1 MPEDTAAERQR
12 VLEGVRVLELGQL
25 IAGTYG
31 GMLLAD
37 FGADV
42 IKVESPSGD
51 IGRNPQVSSIKGYS
65 ALFMTMN
72 RGKRS
77 VVLDLKSPAGLN
89 AFFRLV
95 ANADVVIANY
105 RAGVLERLG

>member
-1 MPEDTAAERQR
+1 MSDRTSATRPRP
-12 VLEGVRVLELGQL
+12 LEGVRVLELGQL

-42 IKVESPSGD
+42 IKIEPPSGD
-51 IGRNPQVSSIKGYS
+51 IGRNPQVSSIEGHS

-77 VVLDLKSPAGLN
+77 VVLDLKSDMGLA
-89 AFFRLV
+89 AFYRLV
-95 ANADVVIANY
+95 ATADVVTAHY
-105 RAGVLERLG
+105 R